1 MKTPQIPLI
10 KGDKA
15 TNGVWGDA
23 LPLNMIAVKDEILGA
38 SGYMTQFNGIDTL
51 ASAKRYL
58 RTNTSSSYISIPVI
72 QLDSDYEIEV
82 NFCNFSNSSSQ
93 MILSNSN
100 DFKLEADSLGRIK
113 ISSSSSGMVGPTDS
127 FNLGELNT
135 LKIVGDPDSNNA
147 TVYLNGSVLMSGY
160 VSPIPSIKNIGCYD
174 DGAGNISGQFNGVIS
189 DLIVSNN
196 GSPIHI
202 YAIDDNSDTV
212 SDSAGSKNGTV
223 IGGNNV
229 DWGLF
234 SVLEDSVVGSGLTVP
249 PWLSA
254 DQVINIMG
262 GSVSTSV
269 CRGALW
275 AENPDLKGSYF
286 VIGNILYSLSGSD
299 IVSIGTMAGS
309 TSGRAVIFETFNNI
323 VIISDY
329 NLWYYNKEAGLRKI
343 NTFSATGTSE
353 IGRLR
358 TGIPWS
364 SEVIT
369 HFGLNASGGTN
380 YTESAQILDGGTA
393 ITLKNDMD
401 IGDFPFPSPAWNAS
415 FWVDHSLSPGV
426 SEKYLVAYDK
436 DLTRGFPIY
445 NNSTAKQWT
454 TCVQYN
460 PTSQKWESFING
472 NVVNQFTNDSDIVLI
487 GVVRTNYGD
496 DGLYAENME
505 LFENTLTLDEGITYF
520 ENENFIGKPIDGTF
534 IDGYVILTDGTTV
547 NHSSI
552 SNEEAFPQLAYASA
566 EFSPDS
572 IKGLGSTTNSELL
585 VFGDRTKQV
594 FRNIGGS
601 QPFKFQ
607 VSKAMTERV
616 GIAGTHVKKYIN
628 NRWYAITSRE
638 NASYKLSILGDTG
651 EQVISTLSINKVL
664 SGMNYEDDIKDKAYI
679 EAFDDGSGEYVIF
692 NFPSINKSYLFN
704 SSAAQHFGADN
715 AWSILS
721 KDDEN
726 YRAVGII
733 RNQDDGK
740 TICGDNK
747 SSTIGYINSD
757 TPKIYGESPEWK
769 IYTPLVKLD
778 GGIINSITVDTLPGQ
793 EPSSGGENLYLYKT
807 VNGYTYDEFAT
818 VLYNSF
824 GVDGVRFYTYQCGYV
839 NNYIGF
845 EITGQNL
852 YKVSLSNMTMDV
864 S

>member
-1 MKTPQIPLI
+1 VKTPQIPLI

-23 LPLNMIAVKDEILGA
+23 LPFNMIAVKDDILGA

-58 RTNTSSSYISIPVI
+58 RANTASSYISIPKI
-72 QLDSDYEIEV
+72 QVSTEYEIEV
-82 NFCNFSNSSSQ
+82 NFCQFSNSTYQ
-93 MILSNSN
+93 VILSNLTA
-100 DFKLEADSLGRIK
+100 FSLGINTDGSIK
-113 ISSSSSGMVGPTDS
+113 ISCDYKDDIVSPASA

-135 LKIVGDPDSNNA
+135 IKIVGTPGSYDA
-147 TVYLNGSVLMSGY
+147 TIYLNGSVLMSGEIAP
-160 VSPIPSIKNIGCYD
+160 VPSITNIGSYN
-174 DGAGNISGQFNGVIS
+174 GSSQFNGVIS
-189 DLIVSNN
+189 DLIVT
-196 GSPIHI
+196 GSIDIDEPINI
-202 YAIDDNSDTV
+202 YAIDDNSDTIK
-212 SDSAGSKNGTV
+212 DSAGSKNGTV
-223 IGGNNV
+223 TGGNND
-229 DWGLF
+229 DWGYF
-234 SVLEDSVVGSGLTVP
+234 SVLEDSVQGSGLSVP
-249 PWLSA
+249 PWLSV
-254 DQVINIMG
+254 DQVINVAG
-262 GSVSTSV
+262 GSVSTPV

-275 AENPDLKGSYF
+275 AENPELKGSYF
-286 VIGNILYSLSGSD
+286 VIGNVLYSLSGND
-299 IVSIGTMAGS
+299 IVSIGTMTGS
-309 TSGRAVIFETFNNI
+309 TADRAVIFETFNNI

-329 NLWYYNKEAGLRKI
+329 NLWYYSKEAGLRKI
-343 NTFSATGTSE
+343 NTFSVIGTSE

-369 HFGLNASGGTN
+369 HFGLNANGGTN

-401 IGDFPFPSPAWNAS
+401 IGDFPFFSPAWNAA
-415 FWVDHSLSPGV
+415 FWVDHSLSPGI

-436 DLTRGFPIY
+436 DSTRGFPIY

-520 ENENFIGKPIDGTF
+520 ENENFIGKPIDGTLTN
-534 IDGYVILTDGTTV
+534 GYVILTDGTTV

-651 EQVISTLSINKVL
+651 EQVISTLSINKAL
-664 SGMNYEDDIKDKAYI
+664 SNMNYADDIENKAYI

-721 KDDEN
+721 KDNEN

-740 TICGDNK
+740 TICGDHK
-747 SSTIGYINSD
+747 DSTIGHINAD

-778 GGIINSITVDTLPGQ
+778 SGIINSITVDTLPGQ
-793 EPSSGGENLYLYKT
+793 ESSRGGENLYLYKT

-818 VLYNSF
+818 VLYNSY

-845 EITGQNL
+845 EIKGQNL